1 MSKQRP
7 GALMRLLENAMT
19 EVSPDRPF
27 GHDPEMMSAGQVAG
41 RSGEAD
47 RQQGIPLIQARLL
60 QATCSLVTARDGVV
74 A

>member
-1 MSKQRP
+1 MNKQRP
-7 GALMRLLENAMT
+7 GTLTRLLENTMI
-19 EVSPDRPF
+19 EVSPDRLF
-27 GHDPEMMSAGQVAG
+27 EHDQEMMSAGQVAG
-41 RSGEAD
+41 GSGEAD